1 MLLIQHKGLSDQVK
15 VRAWP
20 LLGVVKEKVF
30 KYEGED
36 NQRHQERSR
45 PTLASRIDR
54 VTREEK
60 KGARERGKLIKRD
73 PRAEPR
79 AYGQMAEERE
89 VGEGKG
95 SSGTG
100 EV

>member
-15 VRAWP
+15 VRSWP

-60 KGARERGKLIKRD
+60 N

-89 VGEGKG
+89 GEEGKG